1 MLMSGR
7 FLRRASLRVTPFL
20 SRSCHRCGM
29 ANTYNG
35 NGGPHWPAKGRGVTE
50 TPQPLNAPSC
60 YRAPFSAGAL
70 EVTARLEKLEDRDP
84 FMKVLESH
92 REFFVKSGRLAAEVL
107 NLIESP
113 DTRDAES
120 VSGRA

>member
-1 MLMSGR
+1 MSGR

-35 NGGPHWPAKGRGVTE
+35 NGGPHWPAKVRDVTE
-50 TPQPLNAPSC
+50 NLQPVNAPSC
-60 YRAPFSAGAL
+60 YRASFLAGSL
-70 EVTARLEKLEDRDP
+70 EVTARSKNVEDLDL
-84 FMKVLESH
+84 FMNVLESH